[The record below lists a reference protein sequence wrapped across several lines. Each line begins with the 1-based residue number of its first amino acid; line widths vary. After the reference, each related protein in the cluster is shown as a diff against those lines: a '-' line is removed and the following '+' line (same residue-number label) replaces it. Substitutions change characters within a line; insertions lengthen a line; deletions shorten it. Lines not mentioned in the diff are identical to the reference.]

1 MYCRL
6 TVTTSNKEISMS
18 NTEFNIQTRID
29 STTEDT
35 YKALN
40 PTQKKS
46 WRIQSKFLKCYTET
60 RSKSVS
66 ASYSGVTYRTVSKW
80 EKDNRFGFAERL
92 EEADFEFCENLE
104 QLALERVKM
113 QDAKSNPVLLIT
125 LLNANLPMKYRPTV
139 VMADDTAKSVLS
151 ELRQIAKESPVASE
165 EQVQEQ
171 SALEQV
177 HDILNEKGSMS

>member
-1 MYCRL
+1 
-6 TVTTSNKEISMS
+6 MS
-18 NTEFNIQTRID
+18 NTEFDIQTRID
-29 STTEDT
+29 TTTEDT

-46 WRIQSKFLKCYTET
+46 WRVQSKFLKCYKET

-151 ELRQIAKESPVASE
+151 ELRQIAKVSPVSSQE
-165 EQVQEQ
+165 EVEEQ

>member
-1 MYCRL
+1 
-6 TVTTSNKEISMS
+6 
-18 NTEFNIQTRID
+18 
-29 STTEDT
+29 
-35 YKALN
+35 
-40 PTQKKS
+40 
-46 WRIQSKFLKCYTET
+46 
-60 RSKSVS
+60 
-66 ASYSGVTYRTVSKW
+66 
-80 EKDNRFGFAERL
+80 
-92 EEADFEFCENLE
+92 
-104 QLALERVKM
+104 M

>member
-1 MYCRL
+1 
-6 TVTTSNKEISMS
+6 MS
-18 NTEFNIQTRID
+18 NTNINIQDRID
-29 STTEDT
+29 TTTSES
-35 YKALN
+35 YKSLN

-46 WRIQSKFLKCYTET
+46 WRIQSKFLKCYKET

-66 ASYSGVTYRTVSKW
+66 ASYSGVTYRTASKW
-80 EKDNRFGFAERL
+80 ERDNKFGFAERL

-151 ELRQIAKESPVASE
+151 ELRQIAKESPVSGNQEQVE
-165 EQVQEQ
+165 EQT
-171 SALEQV
+171 ALEQV
-177 HDILNEKGSMS
+177 QGILNEKGGMS